1 MAPHSN
7 TLAWKIPWMEK
18 PGRLQSA
25 GSWRVGQDWA
35 TSFSLFTLMHWRRKW
50 QPTPVFLPRE
60 CEGGRSLIGCRR
72 WERVLDFIIFFI
84 CYYLLLLK
92 IILVFFFPLI
102 WCIRLCDC
110 CILNQ
115 PFILRLINLIWWWH
129 NFLIPF
135 WIWLNNIFVCI
146 FHVYINDRY
155 WPVVYFL
162 VDSDFNI
169 KVTLASLRCEAI
181 FPLLLCGRFWEQLLL
196 FLLSIISRRIAEAI
210 HSWVFLFMSSFVG
223 NIFFVFENSL

>member
-1 MAPHSN
+1 MG
-7 TLAWKIPWMEK
+7 
-18 PGRLQSA
+18 GREEPDRLSSMGKSA
-25 GSWRVGQDWA
+25 G
-35 TSFSLFTLMHWRRKW
+35 FYH
-50 QPTPVFLPRE
+50 
-60 CEGGRSLIGCRR
+60 
-72 WERVLDFIIFFI
+72 IF
-84 CYYLLLLK
+84 YLLLFIIIK
-92 IILVFFFPLI
+92 IILGFFFPLI

-181 FPLLLCGRFWEQLLL
+181 FPLLLCGRFWEELLL

-223 NIFFVFENSL
+223 NIFFVCFWKFPLVFFFLFFKWWHLDLIFVLKLVSVFFIFLEICLFHQNCPIVHCIT